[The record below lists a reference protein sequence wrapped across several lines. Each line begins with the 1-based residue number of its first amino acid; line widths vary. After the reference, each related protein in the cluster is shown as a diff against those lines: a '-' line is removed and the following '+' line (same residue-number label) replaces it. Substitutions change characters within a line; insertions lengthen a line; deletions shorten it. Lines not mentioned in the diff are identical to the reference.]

1 MKSIMMSIRPEW
13 VKKILN
19 GEKTIEIRKRFP
31 KDYVGWIYIYCTK
44 SRQAFHG
51 SISVGYEDVYK
62 LPNGKWEIGCAMALS
77 CYYPHE
83 EDIYEKYEA
92 NCKVVARFWCDKVE
106 KHNETT
112 KDWLCRSLYEMK
124 VFADLCDKACVD
136 EVKMHLYAKGKPIY
150 AIHIS
155 KLEIF
160 DKPKE
165 LSEFKHPYVHC
176 SMACDNNF
184 EKSFCRNYCS
194 HNQDGERL
202 AVWCDRDDKVGDTL
216 TKAPQSWQY
225 VEVE

>member
-13 VKKILN
+13 VAKILN
-19 GEKTIEIRKRFP
+19 GEKPIEIRKRFP
-31 KDYVGWIYIYCTK
+31 KDYVGWVYICCTK
-44 SRQAFHG
+44 DKKKTLGTMEGQWFTDIEHNIVKYTDNHR
-51 SISVGYEDVYK
+51 VY
-62 LPNGKWEIGCAMALS
+62 NG
-77 CYYPHE
+77 
-83 EDIYEKYEA
+83 
-92 NCKVVARFWCDKVE
+92 KVVARFWCDKVDTLTLQFIE
-106 KHNETT
+106 GGIYYSKFKNVIDCELNEQCQL
-112 KDWLCRSLYEMK
+112 DNWELLDYLGEE
-124 VFADLCDKACVD
+124 LGN
-136 EVKMHLYAKGKPIY
+136 KGY

-165 LSEFKHPYVHC
+165 LSEFKRPYVHC